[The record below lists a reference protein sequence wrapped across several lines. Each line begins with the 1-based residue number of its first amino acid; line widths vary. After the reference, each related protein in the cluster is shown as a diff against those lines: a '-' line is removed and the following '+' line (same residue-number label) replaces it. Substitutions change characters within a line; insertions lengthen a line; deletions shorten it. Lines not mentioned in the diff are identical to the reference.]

1 MVLMDNI
8 ETMLIIFLVLR
19 NIILIITNK
28 NNIYDTYI
36 ICCILIKLDFYI
48 TLILFLSWLYY
59 F

>member
-1 MVLMDNI
+1 MDNI

-28 NNIYDTYI
+28 NNIHDTYI

>member
-1 MVLMDNI
+1 MDNI